1 MNMEPVAMTEFLPG
15 LLNWEL
21 FIQIFEIVLSVC
33 VAFMIASVIGSIGWL
48 LFKEGK
54 EPNPQGVVIR

>member
-1 MNMEPVAMTEFLPG
+1 MNMEPVAMTELLPG

-54 EPNPQGVVIR
+54 EPNPQCIVIR

>member
-21 FIQIFEIVLSVC
+21 FIQIFEILMSGGL
-33 VAFMIASVIGSIGWL
+33 AFLIASVLGSIGWL
-48 LFKEGK
+48 LFREGK
-54 EPNPQGVVIR
+54 DRNVQSLVIR

>member
-21 FIQIFEIVLSVC
+21 FIQIFEIVLTVC
-33 VAFMIASVIGSIGWL
+33 VAFLIASVIGSIGWL

>member
-33 VAFMIASVIGSIGWL
+33 VAFMISSVIGSIGWL